1 MILKKLVQRNMQ
13 LVTSSVMKWFDET
26 SVVEQAQDFQ
36 IIVAKVRSKDIKI
49 CDNLVVAS
57 IIDKLLPSWR
67 EFQKF
72 LPH

>member
-13 LVTSSVMKWFDET
+13 LVTSSIIKWFDET
-26 SVVEQAQDFQ
+26 SVVEQPQDFQ
-36 IIVAKVRSKDIKI
+36 IIMAEVRSKGIKI
-49 CDNLVVAS
+49 CDNLEVAS

-67 EFQKF
+67 EFQKS